1 MWGCLCE
8 LVSVWWVKD
17 RLYSG
22 LGILIGMLL
31 AMAGIWHMWK
41 VLDTALELG
50 NDAQKYATS
59 KNLLRYA
66 VVLVVFAVLMLT
78 HFADPLAAFAG
89 LMGMKA
95 SAYLQPLYADTKKRR
110 GGETMTNGILLN
122 GSADIDFMIHGV
134 FPISFRTDC
143 VDYHNPYLSPDRT
156 LLILAFAIAA
166 NRAMK
171 HASEVPGFFQN
182 IVELVVEKLDGM
194 VKMVMGKN
202 AAKFANYIGT
212 IFIFILISNFS
223 GLLGLRPPTADYGVT
238 LPLGLATF
246 TLIHYNK
253 LKHKKLKGALAELC
267 DPWPIWAPINIIGYI
282 AVPVSLSLR
291 LFANVLSGV
300 VMMALVYGLLR
311 VIAIGWPAVLHVYFD
326 LFSGAIQTYVFCMLT
341 MTYLSDAIGEEG

>member
-1 MWGCLCE
+1 
-8 LVSVWWVKD
+8 
-17 RLYSG
+17 
-22 LGILIGMLL
+22 
-31 AMAGIWHMWK
+31 
-41 VLDTALELG
+41 
-50 NDAQKYATS
+50 
-59 KNLLRYA
+59 
-66 VVLVVFAVLMLT
+66 
-78 HFADPLAAFAG
+78 
-89 LMGMKA
+89 
-95 SAYLQPLYADTKKRR
+95 
-110 GGETMTNGILLN
+110 MTNGILLN

-134 FPISFRTDC
+134 FPYQFFGQTVWITTTHIC
-143 VDYHNPYLSPDRT
+143 LLIVL

-202 AAKFANYIGT
+202 AA
-212 IFIFILISNFS
+212 
-223 GLLGLRPPTADYGVT
+223 
-238 LPLGLATF
+238 
-246 TLIHYNK
+246 
-253 LKHKKLKGALAELC
+253 KLKGALAELC